1 MTLDWTTIIGTL
13 IGAIFGGGGIWLFTI
28 GAVRKEADAKANQA
42 QEDVNKTK
50 SDVKS
55 SELDQVQEAITIWRG
70 IAEDMKTE
78 RDEYKAAFLEVSAHN
93 TKMAEQLESI
103 RKELVK
109 LSSINNKMVK
119 LLDKITPDNLNEMVD
134 KIKKCHE
141 TE

>member
-1 MTLDWTTIIGTL
+1 MDWVTIISL
-13 IGAIFGGGGIWLFTI
+13 IFGFIGGGAGLVGVFTLNSQKKK
-28 GAVRKEADAKANQA
+28 AEAEANQA

-50 SDVKS
+50 SDVKTA
-55 SELDQVQEAITIWRG
+55 ELDQVQEAITIWRG

-103 RKELVK
+103 RKELAK
-109 LSSINNKMVK
+109 LTTINNKMVK

>member
-1 MTLDWTTIIGTL
+1 MSLDWTTIIGTL

-28 GAVRKEADAKANQA
+28 SASRKEANAKADQA
-42 QEDVNKTK
+42 TEDVNKTK
-50 SDVKS
+50 SEVKS
-55 SELDQVQEAITIWRG
+55 SELDQVQEAIAIWRG

-78 RDEYKAAFLEVSAHN
+78 RDEYKANFLLVSNHN
-93 TKMAEQLESI
+93 AEMALQLESI
-103 RKELVK
+103 RKELSK
-109 LSSINNKMVK
+109 LSTINSKMVK